1 MKLEQKKAKLEAIS
15 KRVINREIDI
25 DLAKDCLNP
34 VPGEGN
40 ADAELMFIGEAPGA
54 QEDKQGRPFVGASG
68 KFLAEMLESI
78 GLAREDVFITNIVKF
93 RPTKNRDPKPEEIK
107 ACMPILFEQIEVIR
121 PKLLIFLG
129 RHSTNV
135 FFPKF
140 KISEVHGEMFKTH
153 IQTQESHVFEQN
165 CLPLYHPA
173 AALYNGSMRKV
184 LFQDFAKIPKLLEII
199 KNKNIQERIIN
210 KKCQK
215 TI

>member
-1 MKLEQKKAKLEAIS
+1 MKLEQKQAKLDAIA
-15 KRVINREIDI
+15 KRIINREIDI

-40 ADAELMFIGEAPGA
+40 ANAELMFIGEAPGA

-78 GLAREDVFITNIVKF
+78 GLKREDVFITNIVKF
-93 RPTKNRDPKPEEIK
+93 RPPENRDPKPEEIK

-129 RHSTNV
+129 RHSMNV
-135 FFPKF
+135 FFPKL
-140 KISEVHGEMFKTH
+140 KISEAHGEMVKTNV
-153 IQTQESHVFEQN
+153 QNPDGSEFEQN

-184 LFQDFAKIPKLLEII
+184 LLEDFAKIPKLLEII
-199 KNKNIQERIIN
+199 KK
-210 KKCQK
+210 
-215 TI
+215 

>member
-1 MKLEQKKAKLEAIS
+1 MKLEQKQAKLNAIE
-15 KRVINREIDI
+15 KRIINREIDI

-40 ADAELMFIGEAPGA
+40 ANAELMFIGEAPGA

-68 KFLAEMLESI
+68 KFLAEMLESV
-78 GLAREDVFITNIVKF
+78 GLKREDVFITNIVKF
-93 RPTKNRDPKPEEIK
+93 RPPKNRDPKPDEIK

-129 RHSTNV
+129 RHSMNV
-135 FFPKF
+135 FFPKL
-140 KISEVHGEMFKTH
+140 KISEAHGEMVKTNV
-153 IQTQESHVFEQN
+153 QNPDGSEFEQN

-184 LFQDFAKIPKLLEII
+184 LLEDFAKIPKLLEII
-199 KNKNIQERIIN
+199 KK
-210 KKCQK
+210 
-215 TI
+215 

>member
-1 MKLEQKKAKLEAIS
+1 MKLEQKQAKLNAIS
-15 KRVINREIDI
+15 KRIINREIDI

-40 ADAELMFIGEAPGA
+40 ANAELMFIGEAPGA

-78 GLAREDVFITNIVKF
+78 GLKREDVFITNIVKF
-93 RPTKNRDPKPEEIK
+93 RPPENRDPKPEEIK

-129 RHSTNV
+129 RHSMNV
-135 FFPKF
+135 FFPKL
-140 KISEVHGEMFKTH
+140 KISEAHGEMVKTNV
-153 IQTQESHVFEQN
+153 QNPDGSEFEQN

-184 LFQDFAKIPKLLEII
+184 LLEDFAKIPKLLEII
-199 KNKNIQERIIN
+199 KK
-210 KKCQK
+210 
-215 TI
+215 

>member
-1 MKLEQKKAKLEAIS
+1 MKLEQKQAKLDAIS
-15 KRVINREIDI
+15 KRIINREIEI
-25 DLAKDCLNP
+25 DLPKDCLNP

-40 ADAELMFIGEAPGA
+40 ANAELMFIGEAPGA

-78 GLAREDVFITNIVKF
+78 GLKREDVFITNIVKF
-93 RPTKNRDPKPEEIK
+93 RPPENRDPKPEEIK

-129 RHSTNV
+129 RHSMNV
-135 FFPKF
+135 FFPKL
-140 KISEVHGEMFKTH
+140 KISEAHGEMVKTNV
-153 IQTQESHVFEQN
+153 QNPDGSEFEQN

-184 LFQDFAKIPKLLEII
+184 LLEDFAKIPKLLEII
-199 KNKNIQERIIN
+199 KK
-210 KKCQK
+210 
-215 TI
+215 